1 MGSACEV
8 WALGH
13 MQHFWKRMTDIPGLQ
28 TSDQRVVNG
37 CFRVQE
43 KHLWLYTSA
52 HAGQL
57 V

>member
-1 MGSACEV
+1 
-8 WALGH
+8 

-28 TSDQRVVNG
+28 MSDQRVVNG
-37 CFRVQE
+37 CFGVQE